1 MDLLSFFR
9 PSPQQQIERLRK
21 KVKEPHG
28 DPANRINAARKLR
41 DMGTEESILALL
53 DRFSIAASPSRQD
66 EEEKEE
72 VLSWL
77 IQLGDRA
84 VPSVVRFLKRQRQV
98 YWPFRALHSYLS
110 SEQLAEKIE
119 EILKYQWE
127 NPPASSDPTAQLI
140 RLADSLHSPAL
151 RKTIELFLEHED
163 DDVLLAALDYLFK
176 LDDEESRNLILE
188 CYLASLERPRI
199 KAQVLDRLSEL
210 GWSVRGYRPKVEE
223 TLPEGYFLTRDG
235 ALKKIGARG

>member
-9 PSPQQQIERLRK
+9 PSPQQQIEKLRK

-41 DMGTEESILALL
+41 DMGTEDALLALL

-72 VLSWL
+72 ILSWL

-84 VPSVVRFLKRQRQV
+84 VPAIVRFLKRQRQV
-98 YWPFRALHSYLS
+98 YWPFRALHTILTP
-110 SEQLAEKIE
+110 EQLAAKTE
-119 EILKYQWE
+119 EILKYQWD

-140 RLADSLHSPAL
+140 RLSDALHDPAL
-151 RKTIELFLEHED
+151 RKTIELYLEHED

-176 LDDEESRNLILE
+176 LDDEGSRTQILE

-199 KAQVLDRLSEL
+199 RAHVLDRLAEL

-223 TLPEGYFLTRDG
+223 TLPENYYLTRDG
-235 ALKKIGARG
+235 AIKKIGVGG